1 MLRLA
6 MISICRV
13 HRSLTNFCTT
23 CILVYIENCSR
34 NIPRLETPRFSSR
47 RVLTDFYRNWSSCK
61 TESKPNPDHLSILL
75 FFCRDC
81 STAAVNTIGP
91 LFFTSLPVHT
101 LSSPRLLLFR
111 SAALILNPRRRRV
124 ASTPRAAS
132 ALPAR
137 CKFNDSADN
146 RETTYGRKVAI
157 YLREDITGFAF
168 NSLATFHQPRLT
180 PDRVTRLPCKVT
192 PDLPALPSFYR

>member
-1 MLRLA
+1 LEANL
-6 MISICRV
+6 IQIICSV
-13 HRSLTNFCTT
+13 FF
-23 CILVYIENCSR
+23 
-34 NIPRLETPRFSSR
+34 PF
-47 RVLTDFYRNWSSCK
+47 FYRKHSASQNRPSIFYLA
-61 TESKPNPDHLSILL
+61 PHLHSL
-75 FFCRDC
+75 FF
-81 STAAVNTIGP
+81 
-91 LFFTSLPVHT
+91 
-101 LSSPRLLLFR
+101 RLLLFR
-111 SAALILNPRRRRV
+111 STTLRILNLQQRRV
-124 ASTPRAAS
+124 ASTSHAIS